1 MHPSVAQAVME
12 EEGGTAFGQ
21 QTLKRAILQA
31 SVSLGESGDSQE
43 LVFDSLCFCGD
54 HPLIT
59 MAIIWQTSITIGLQW
74 WMFILFLNPW
84 KSVGSYGNPHQFY
97 PSLSGFRPLAKWPKP
112 FAARL
117 NGPWPVKPVI
127 GWQDWSKA
135 WDAGM
140 IYSQYPRG
148 NFHSRTGEPVH
159 S

>member
-59 MAIIWQTSITIGLQW
+59 MAIIYDYLTNFHRYRIANGECSS
-74 WMFILFLNPW
+74 MFILFLNPW
-84 KSVGSYGNPHQFY
+84 KSVGSYGNPHEF
-97 PSLSGFRPLAKWPKP
+97 
-112 FAARL
+112 
-117 NGPWPVKPVI
+117 
-127 GWQDWSKA
+127 
-135 WDAGM
+135 
-140 IYSQYPRG
+140 
-148 NFHSRTGEPVH
+148 
-159 S
+159 